1 MASTRVQADA
11 VQITGLLD
19 MRNHQIIGLETD
31 LSLYPLDPAQGATK
45 KYVDAQR
52 EAVQA
57 LIPGT
62 LDNGSY

>member
-1 MASTRVQADA
+1 
-11 VQITGLLD
+11 